1 MSYRIKQLSISGFR
15 GFGRSVDLD
24 LDGDVIILSGVNGSG
39 KTSLMDSILW
49 VLTGSI
55 ARLGNAPEI
64 VSRYSSAG
72 EARVEAVL
80 ESSGGS
86 RMRVVRRHDG
96 KDTSLSLQVDNLDAV
111 RGPSAEGAL
120 LEALWPDAQLA
131 QDPSGALVRSL
142 TRAVYLQQDS
152 VREFVEADGEE
163 ERFRAVGEIVGAG
176 RAGELSSQLAS
187 ARNRWSRGTTA
198 VEKEADP
205 SRARLA
211 QLKARAATL
220 DEADLDTDA
229 LNTAW
234 QTWLRRAGSILGEAT
249 DGGDRSRHL
258 DRTLTTL
265 RAEEGRLQ
273 RAAESLES
281 LRHALGNP
289 IEEPVG
295 LEAQETELLAVR
307 VAVEASAARLEA
319 VQSSAAEER
328 RRALE
333 STEIAQQLAAMAAIA
348 LGHLDGGCPVCG
360 QDHDE
365 STTRARLNAYI
376 DAAGSDQEIRS
387 FSDDVARAASDVQQL
402 ERDERLLADSV
413 RDLSAQRERRS
424 QWLAR
429 VARLAAEAELPEE
442 GLTPAGVGDLLEST
456 LGRAAEVSSLRRS
469 GEQLGLSLA
478 RLDEQSQRAAL
489 QSQMHELELEVAR
502 FDAQLAERAETAE
515 LATQIID
522 GLRTA
527 SEEIV
532 KEELVA
538 MEPLLQRIY
547 SSVDPH
553 PSFRVVSFLTRTIR
567 GKGRL
572 WTPIA
577 DVDASQSVD
586 EPSSVLSSS
595 QLNVLAVSTF
605 LSLNLSVESLPL
617 EMVALDDPL
626 QSLDDVN
633 LLGLADLI
641 RRVRGRRQVIISTHD
656 DRLSG
661 LLRRKLRPVHPG
673 ERTLTVELAG
683 WTRSGPTTEVSEV
696 SPDVSGLRLVG

>member
-1 MSYRIKQLSISGFR
+1 M
-15 GFGRSVDLD
+15 
-24 LDGDVIILSGVNGSG
+24 
-39 KTSLMDSILW
+39 
-49 VLTGSI
+49 
-55 ARLGNAPEI
+55 
-64 VSRYSSAG
+64 
-72 EARVEAVL
+72 
-80 ESSGGS
+80 
-86 RMRVVRRHDG
+86 
-96 KDTSLSLQVDNLDAV
+96 
-111 RGPSAEGAL
+111 
-120 LEALWPDAQLA
+120 
-131 QDPSGALVRSL
+131 
-142 TRAVYLQQDS
+142 
-152 VREFVEADGEE
+152 
-163 ERFRAVGEIVGAG
+163 
-176 RAGELSSQLAS
+176 
-187 ARNRWSRGTTA
+187 
-198 VEKEADP
+198 EKEADP
-205 SRARLA
+205 IRARLA
-211 QLKARAATL
+211 QLRARAATL
-220 DEADLDTDA
+220 DEVDLDADS

-234 QTWLRRAGSILGEAT
+234 NTWLRQAASILGET
-249 DGGDRSRHL
+249 TEVSDRSRHL
-258 DRTLTTL
+258 DRTLTAL

-273 RAAESLES
+273 RAADRFES
-281 LRHALGNP
+281 LRHALESP
-289 IEEPVG
+289 IDEPVG
-295 LEAQETELLAVR
+295 LETRETELLDVR
-307 VAVEASAARLEA
+307 AALEAAAARLVA
-319 VQSSAAEER
+319 AQASAAEER

-348 LGHLDGGCPVCG
+348 LGHLDGDCPVCG

-365 STTRARLNAYI
+365 TSTRERLNAYI

-387 FSDDVARAASDVQQL
+387 FSEDVATAASDVQQL
-402 ERDERLLADSV
+402 EQDQRLLAGSV
-413 RDLSAQRERRS
+413 RDLTAQRERRS

-429 VARLAAEAELPEE
+429 VAGLAAEAELPEE
-442 GLTPAGVGDLLEST
+442 GLTLSSVQDALEST
-456 LGRAAEVSSLRRS
+456 RDRSAEVFSLHRS

-478 RLDEQSQRAAL
+478 RLDEQRQRTAL
-489 QSQMHELELEVAR
+489 QFQIQDLELEVAR
-502 FDAQLAERAETAE
+502 FDTQLAERAETAE

-553 PSFRVVSFLTRTIR
+553 PSFRAVSFLTRTIR

-572 WTPIA
+572 WTPIV
-577 DVDASQSVD
+577 DVDASQSID

-605 LSLNLSVESLPL
+605 LALNLSVDSLPL

-641 RRVRGRRQVIISTHD
+641 RRVRGQRQVIVSTHD

-673 ERTLTVELAG
+673 ERTLAVELAG
-683 WTRSGPTTEVSEV
+683 WTRSGPTIEVSDV